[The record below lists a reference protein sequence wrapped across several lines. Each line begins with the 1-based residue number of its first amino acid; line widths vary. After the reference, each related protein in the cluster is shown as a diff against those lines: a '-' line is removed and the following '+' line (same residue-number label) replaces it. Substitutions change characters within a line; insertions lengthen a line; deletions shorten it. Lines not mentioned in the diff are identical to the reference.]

1 MAWRFRR
8 RTEACNQ
15 QISPICWEQP
25 EGAPALD
32 STHDPAY
39 CTQHHQVML
48 SRYTGRRFTA
58 LDVPRRGAPILRQGP
73 SASVPLAPPDGA
85 NSLRFW
91 PMSIRPELPYPS
103 RQPLMG
109 NGTSNTGPADAL
121 PVAHRWLRTRMETRC
136 TKHPASLSP
145 GHPRR
150 GCVGTVLKA
159 VMLRPHGHMGASQAL
174 WFPGRAPWPWLHGMI

>member
-1 MAWRFRR
+1 MAWRFPAAHRGLQS
-8 RTEACNQ
+8 TNFSDLLGA
-15 QISPICWEQP
+15 P

-39 CTQHHQVML
+39 CSVHSIFKSCCPATQDGSSQPWM
-48 SRYTGRRFTA
+48 
-58 LDVPRRGAPILRQGP
+58 DVLRRGAPTARQGA

-85 NSLRFW
+85 HSLRFW
-91 PMSIRPELPYPS
+91 PTSIRPELPYPS

-145 GHPRR
+145 GPPGR

-159 VMLRPHGHMGASQAL
+159 VN
-174 WFPGRAPWPWLHGMI
+174 APSTR